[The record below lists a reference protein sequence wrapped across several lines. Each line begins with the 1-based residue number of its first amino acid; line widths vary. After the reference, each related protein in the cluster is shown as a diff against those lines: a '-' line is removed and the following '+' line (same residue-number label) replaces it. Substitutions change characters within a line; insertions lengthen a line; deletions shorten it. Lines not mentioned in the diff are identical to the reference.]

1 MRQSKITYYPSLSVN
16 ENAKKNGVSEAAI
29 RYYIKANHIDRR
41 AEEKAQ
47 IIADCRKYFAFHP
60 KASKS
65 KVARET
71 KYGLSTIRK
80 YWDYIATDK
89 PFVDF
94 DRNKAKERQ
103 EAVKSPDKVEANRYE
118 LWSDILKEIPNMFRL
133 AETEDIKGLRKFFR
147 EKPEMPMLFIGSGGQ
162 QGCLPAL
169 LYSMNGGIG
178 KGITPYTF
186 PSISDNALK
195 HTRVLLMSKGG
206 RNDDIVYAS
215 RRAVDINPTETA
227 CLTFHASE
235 ENRMMKVLSGTGA
248 RIFLFNHPELKDGF
262 TSVRGKFYKLG
273 LLYRAFTGE
282 QEILPKL
289 KVELEPDKCFQYKLN
304 REGVD
309 LPNLRQIKHFLVLYG
324 GFAEPVAVDFESVMA
339 ETGIASV
346 QVCDY
351 RNFCHGRFVFASNHT
366 QNYKEPQVQSDAAMV
381 MLISPRERKIATD
394 MLKNVIPARMPVIL
408 IETEHNSPLAIL
420 DLEVKTNV
428 LIGEIG
434 EKAYGINPYSPPNY
448 SDIDKRVPINN
459 IKFTADF
466 NVWGNLTYKEPDRS
480 YEIALKQQIDEY
492 IRQEHENTSRLEQI
506 AQPQQRIDKADIW
519 KKEQYNASTHL
530 CYAFRKKEDLHK
542 DVYVPLGNMNSGFPY
557 KIAGVKFNQSEGAY
571 ISGMFSDNTPEHIAV
586 QQELAVAKS
595 GMDAKK
601 DIRHR
606 YQSIARKDWYDFNVE
621 WMVYCVWRKCKG
633 SKKFR
638 DLLLA
643 IPREAIIIEDTSFQP
658 KRPNDTAAFWGCRNT
673 DIKTFNDLV
682 EDYVNLTNKDKN
694 KTEKGRIMQGYR
706 NDFCNYGVFRGTNA
720 MGKILM
726 LCKQCLHEGTAP
738 DIDYELLKSKN
749 IFICGKRLDFDK

>member
-1 MRQSKITYYPSLSVN
+1 MRHSKIVYYPSLSV
-16 ENAKKNGVSEAAI
+16 EDNAKKNGVSVAAV

-47 IIADCRKYFAFHP
+47 IIADCRKFYTFHP

-65 KVARET
+65 EVARET
-71 KYGLSTIRK
+71 KYGLTTIRK

-103 EAVKSPDKVEANRYE
+103 GKITSPVKVAANKYE
-118 LWSDILKEIPNMFRL
+118 LWSDILTEIPNMFRL
-133 AETEDIKGLRKFFR
+133 AETEDIKELRKFFR

-162 QGCLPAL
+162 QGCLPAM

-186 PSISDNALK
+186 PSVSDNALR
-195 HTRVLLMSKGG
+195 HSRVLLMSKGG

-215 RRAVDINPTETA
+215 RRAVEINPTETA

-235 ENRMMKVLSGTGA
+235 ENRMIKVLSGTGA
-248 RIFLFNHPELKDGF
+248 KIFLFNHPELKDGF

-282 QEILPKL
+282 QEILSKL
-289 KVELEPDKCFQYKLN
+289 NVELEPKKCFQYKLN
-304 REGVD
+304 REGID
-309 LPNLRQIKHFLVLYG
+309 LPNLQQIKHFLVLYG
-324 GFAEPVAVDFESVMA
+324 SFAEPVAVDFESVMA
-339 ETGIASV
+339 ETGLASV
-346 QVCDY
+346 QVTDY
-351 RNFCHGRFVFASNHT
+351 RNFCHGRFIFASNHT

-381 MLISPRERKIATD
+381 MLITPRERKIAKD

-466 NVWGNLTYKEPDRS
+466 KIWGNLTYKEPDRS
-480 YEIALKQQIDEY
+480 KEIALKEQIDEY
-492 IRQEHENTSRLEQI
+492 VQQEHVNTEWLEQNP
-506 AQPQQRIDKADIW
+506 QPQPRVTKEDIRRR
-519 KKEQYNASTHL
+519 EEYDASKCL

-542 DVYVPLGNMNSGFPY
+542 DVYIPFGNMNNGFPY
-557 KIAGVKFNQSEGAY
+557 KIAGVTFKQSEGAY
-571 ISGMFSDNTPEHIAV
+571 ISGMFSLNTPEHIAV

-601 DIRHR
+601 DIRH
-606 YQSIARKDWYDFNVE
+606 SHKDIARKDWYDFNVE
-621 WMVYCVWRKCKG
+621 WMLYCVWKKCQG
-633 SKKFR
+633 SRKFR
-638 DLLLA
+638 DLLLS
-643 IPREAIIIEDTSFQP
+643 IPRGAVIIEDTSFQP
-658 KRPNDTAAFWGCRNT
+658 VRTNDTSAFWGCRNA
-673 DIKTFNDLV
+673 DIRSFNGLV
-682 EDYVNLTNKDKN
+682 EEYVNLTNKDKN
-694 KTEKGRIMQGYR
+694 KAEKGRIMQEYR

-749 IFICGKRLDFDK
+749 IYIFGKRLDFDK